1 MLLVNYL
8 AVCLPAFSA
17 GQLAELFGV
26 SPAYRLALVFY
37 PGILLALDRDLT
49 DVLSISLLVTSQFL
63 LHYRRGVLAAV
74 VLALALLTRE
84 TVVLLAGGLLADS
97 LWRAIRGRSK
107 WGETVSW
114 TIPLAIFAGWQLWLF
129 ARWGKVAGLQ
139 RAHNDSSLA
148 ISRGP
153 PSVSFFKGEL
163 LLGSGASR
171 SHR

>member
-1 MLLVNYL
+1 MPLVNYL
-8 AVCLPAFSA
+8 AVGLPAFSA

-26 SPAYRLALVFY
+26 SPAYGLALVFY

-84 TVVLLAGGLLADS
+84 TVVLLAGGLLVDS

-107 WGETVSW
+107 WRETVSW
-114 TIPLAIFAGWQLWLF
+114 NHT
-129 ARWGKVAGLQ
+129 ARDLCRVAAMALCEVGK
-139 RAHNDSSLA
+139 
-148 ISRGP
+148 
-153 PSVSFFKGEL
+153 
-163 LLGSGASR
+163 SGRIAKSPQ
-171 SHR
+171 